1 MKIFWNQYAQQE
13 SEIFMNLTDPFA
25 IMAMLK
31 SNYIAK
37 SGGIMNRLWVPIL
50 TSSSCLALQAYSATY
65 STQLHLLSK
74 TLFPEEVYQLGLV
87 KNTRLRTTNY
97 AKYMKKKT
105 THFFES
111 EETTVIRRQLAI
123 GFDFSLFSYDKFR
136 ACMIDS
142 YTDFEVNAATTLIEN
157 VKNVML
163 CHSICS
169 VFSFHFLRSELR
181 R

>member
-37 SGGIMNRLWVPIL
+37 SVGIMNRPWVPIL

-111 EETTVIRRQLAI
+111 GETTVIRRQLAM
-123 GFDFSLFSYDKFR
+123 GFDFGPFSYDKFR